1 MARILKDTEKK
12 LSPEFQ
18 NRLKEFIDDN
28 EWNNEQFAAL
38 VGVSKPVILRATIY
52 GIIPALRQ
60 LIKIADYMNVPL
72 EYLLGESDDSYFYKS
87 ENPTTFHT
95 RLEEL
100 ARERK
105 VTYAEIAH
113 TMPFTKTYFY
123 EWQKKKTL
131 PSLDYL
137 RVLAEYFRVSPDYL
151 LGRTDYRD

>member
-60 LIKIADYMNVPL
+60 LIKIADYMNLRL

-95 RLEEL
+95 RLE
-100 ARERK
+100 
-105 VTYAEIAH
+105 
-113 TMPFTKTYFY
+113 
-123 EWQKKKTL
+123 
-131 PSLDYL
+131 
-137 RVLAEYFRVSPDYL
+137 
-151 LGRTDYRD
+151 